1 MKVAVTYKSGIRQ
14 IIDNVK
20 MIKPLVTRNEIIIE
34 NKQVCQFQFI
44 DDKPRNQKVQHCFDK
59 YLIEKIEI
67 LEV

>member
-34 NKQVCQFQFI
+34 NKQLCQFEFI
-44 DDKPRNQKVQHCFDK
+44 DDKPKKQKVQHCLDK
-59 YLIEKIEI
+59 STIEKIEI